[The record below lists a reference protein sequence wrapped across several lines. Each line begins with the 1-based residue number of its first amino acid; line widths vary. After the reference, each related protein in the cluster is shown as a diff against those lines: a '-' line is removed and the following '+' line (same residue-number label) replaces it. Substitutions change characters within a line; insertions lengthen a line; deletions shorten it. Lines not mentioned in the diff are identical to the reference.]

1 MNYDF
6 CYALNEGEILNE
18 DHPEWTLFV
27 LTICG
32 SKVETL
38 KMSKRV
44 MCTLK
49 HLPLRLQVFYE
60 NNAEK
65 CIEMGGGGDPSV
77 FLDGKLLFEGL
88 IQAEEI
94 KEIFEKLLKG
104 ETMIEYATPKG
115 RKDLMIG
122 IEEFI
127 EKFNAGE
134 AVLVDIRMPFEKKV
148 WALPFAINMDPETLK
163 EKYTELPKDKLIVT
177 ACPGVGRSPFAAV
190 FLREKGFNAK
200 YLDGGLLELMKR
212 LKGGKAKDIKVD

>member
-1 MNYDF
+1 MKYDF

-18 DHPEWTLFV
+18 NHREWPLFV

-49 HLPLRLQVFYE
+49 HMPLRLQVFYE

-65 CIEMGGGGDPSV
+65 CIELGGGGDPSV
-77 FLDGKLLFEGL
+77 FLGEKLLFEGL

-104 ETMIEYATPKG
+104 VEMIEYATPKG
-115 RKDLMIG
+115 RKGLMIS
-122 IEEFI
+122 IDEFI
-127 EKFNAGE
+127 EQFNANE
-134 AVLVDIRMPFEKKV
+134 AILVDIRMPFEKKV
-148 WALPFAINMDPETLK
+148 WALPFALDLDPESLEK
-163 EKYTELPKDKLIVT
+163 EYEKLPKDKLIVT
-177 ACPGVGRSPFAAV
+177 ACPGVGRSPFAAA

-200 YLDGGLLELMKR
+200 NLDGGLLELMKR
-212 LKGGKAKDIKVD
+212 LKGGKAKDLKVD